1 METITDLVIE
11 AKNMENRIREL
22 REARGLSL
30 HKLAHYV
37 ETSAWQ
43 IRRLETGERR
53 LTDEWMMRLAKAL
66 EVPPADLFAR
76 PDGLPNLDD
85 LPKTVSEIRLLRA
98 WRLLGKADRRAL
110 VAWLRERGVDAL
122 KDGTNG
128 R

>member
-30 HKLAHYV
+30 HKLAACLQ
-37 ETSAWQ
+37 TSAWQ

-53 LTDEWMMRLAKAL
+53 LTDAWMMRLAEAL

-76 PDGLPNLDD
+76 PGSLPNLDD
-85 LPKTVSEIRLLRA
+85 LPKTPSEILLLRA
-98 WRLLGKADRRAL
+98 WRLLTKKDRRAL
-110 VAWLRERGVDAL
+110 LDWLEEHGVKAL
-122 KDGTNG
+122 KDGVNG